1 MCAIVSIV
9 PSMDYGALSIILMF
23 DECDTQLCVNISIV
37 DDLVL
42 ETTETVYVTLN
53 RTADLDA
60 RIQLEPVDAEI
71 QIVDDDGTYIS
82 LV

>member
-9 PSMDYGALSIILMF
+9 PSMDYGALSTILMF
-23 DECDTQLCVNISIV
+23 DECDTRHCVNISIV

-53 RTADLDA
+53 RTADLDV

-82 LV
+82 I